1 MPLDTIDDLL
11 KDDRFKGLDPE
22 DQQTAVMQFM
32 ARQDAKKA
40 GDKMEAPP
48 SRGGAALNVMDQNV
62 PIPFVGDATL
72 SQRLAGG
79 GVGALQG
86 AGIGATFA
94 GAGSIPGAVM
104 GGLLGGIFPP
114 KTPGQWGAQ
123 LIAPEIG
130 GPAAKLVDKVKNPAL
145 RASAAGISGL
155 LNMLGLNT
163 ATAGIDAASNKA
175 LGTKYDVQ
183 NPLDVSAGQ
192 AAVAALPPIVG
203 DQLLNRVTRNAP
215 TAVSRDL
222 IKGTIDPN
230 AKLSDLPAYRT
241 LTHDSPALASAVAA
255 GQKLT
260 PEQIAN
266 EILQKKTQ
274 AKIDAIDVKKAG
286 LRTKGGELTVDKT
299 VNNIE
304 QAKRELDAKKAKFG
318 IQPDIDELKVKGIQ
332 AQKGTQ
338 IDPTDVKIELLRKQ
352 QEQANAGVDA
362 DLGKVETKA
371 ANEQVN
377 LEKRGNVDWKRN
389 QLDEDKVVLKK
400 QLDKLQEK
408 ATDLSNAMHSDLGIL
423 AKYEN
428 SDDLIHAIGG
438 INPDGKPSGISA
450 GGIAAFRDQAL
461 KEGGQK
467 AVDALQR
474 SSIQEFM
481 RQAYDPATKTFS
493 KGPALTEATQGNFSP
508 RKLQE
513 IFGGGTQGKQK
524 TDTFLKMTDA
534 ISKSGEPSKGDK
546 WLRYLG
552 AHAIWTLPNMLVF
565 HPGEFLQNA
574 AVAGA
579 ASGVAYS
586 SIKYPKLIEAA
597 LQSDK
602 KWLGDSFYNW
612 ATGTTRAA
620 KSLSNWPRLAAWMKA
635 NSEPVE
641 LPNE

>member
-11 KDDRFKGLDPE
+11 KDDRFKGLDPK

-48 SRGGAALNVMDQNV
+48 SRGGAALNAMDQNV
-62 PIPFVGDATL
+62 PIPFLGDATL

-86 AGIGATFA
+86 AGIGATLA

-104 GGLLGGIFPP
+104 GGLLGGVFPP

-123 LIAPEIG
+123 LLAPELG
-130 GPAAKLVDKVKNPAL
+130 GAAGKLVDKVKNPAL
-145 RASAAGISGL
+145 RTGAAGISGL
-155 LNMLGLNT
+155 MNMLGLNT
-163 ATAGIDAASNKA
+163 ATSGIDAASNKA

-192 AAVAALPPIVG
+192 AAVAALPPVIG
-203 DQLLNRVTRNAP
+203 DQLLNRITRKAP

-222 IKGTIDPN
+222 IKETIDPN

-304 QAKRELDAKKAKFG
+304 QAKREIDAKKAKLG
-318 IQPDIDELKVKGIQ
+318 IQPEIDELKVKGVQ

-362 DLGKVETKA
+362 DLGKAETKA

-389 QLDEDKVVLKK
+389 QLD
-400 QLDKLQEK
+400 KLQEK
-408 ATDLSNAMHSDLGIL
+408 ATDLSNAIHPDMGAL
-423 AKYEN
+423 AKYRTPDE
-428 SDDLIHAIGG
+428 LIHAIGG
-438 INPDGKPSGISA
+438 LNPDGSPSGISA
-450 GGIAAFRDQAL
+450 AGIAAFRDQAL

-467 AVDALQR
+467 SVDALQR
-474 SSIQEFM
+474 STIQEFM
-481 RQAYDPATKTFS
+481 RQAYDPTTKTFS
-493 KGPALTEATQGNFSP
+493 KGPALTEATKGNFSP
-508 RKLQE
+508 EKLE
-513 IFGGGTQGKQK
+513 AMFGGGTQGKTK
-524 TDTFLKMTDA
+524 SEAFLKAVDA
-534 ISKSGEPSKGDK
+534 ISAASQDPGGK
-546 WLRYLG
+546 WLKYIG
-552 AHAIWTLPNMLVF
+552 AHAIWTLPNIMIF
-565 HPGEFLQNA
+565 HPDTLATNVA
-574 AVAGA
+574 AIGA
-579 ASGVAYS
+579 AAAPAYAS
-586 SIKYPKLIEAA
+586 MKYPQLIEGI
-597 LQSDK
+597 LK
-602 KWLGDSFYNW
+602 NPKLGDSFYNW

-635 NSEPVE
+635 NSEPVD
-641 LPNE
+641 LPNN